1 MKTVSH
7 IKTEGSMLSPWRGVT
22 PTLVRWLPS
31 QYLVLFLKDMLSGW
45 LPNYSKDN
53 NYGKYIAGKVGSGAA
68 TGIVSAVV
76 WAYPLDVMRQQL
88 ATKNSGSWKR
98 AASDIYAANGMQGFY
113 RGFLIDAPG
122 LMIFRGVQL
131 GGWDL
136 VKDHYGKQWDEMTR
150 SSRFMHGQV
159 ISLMGSVCSYPYDT
173 LRRNLICIENAT
185 SYREVLKAG
194 ILNSGGVRAF
204 FYAGFSAR
212 VLSSFVNG
220 GLLEGFDEWKR
231 IK

>member
-1 MKTVSH
+1 
-7 IKTEGSMLSPWRGVT
+7 MLSPWRGVT

-45 LPNYSKDN
+45 LPNYSKEDS
-53 NYGKYIAGKVGSGAA
+53 YGKYIAGKLGSGAA
-68 TGIVSAVV
+68 TGIISALV

-88 ATKNSGSWKR
+88 ATKNSGSWR
-98 AASDIYAANGMQGFY
+98 SAASQIYAANGLQGFY
-113 RGFLIDAPG
+113 RGFMIDAPG

-136 VKDHYGKQWDEMTR
+136 VKDHHGEEWDKK
-150 SSRFMHGQV
+150 SRASKFLHGQT

-194 ILNSGGVRAF
+194 ILGSGGVRAF

-220 GLLEGFDEWKR
+220 GLLEGFDEWK
-231 IK
+231 KTK